1 MTNLNCIISFVEG
14 KLSPAQFQEEVY
26 TNTTLEKILS
36 ENTDNLFPYTNG
48 KDIYTYIIEKNFN
61 NIGDLYDIHEVLS
74 NFLKIKN
81 IQFNKNSVYK
91 NLFNNVLNIIP
102 NYVGMPL
109 DFIFENLNAQYIHGD
124 INKLKLFIKES
135 FKYIKNKPK
144 WLQAPQW
151 PIDNK
156 KPLLFVA
163 QIDISILR
171 HDTSQLY
178 IFYNS
183 DKDIFYII
191 EQSL

>member
-1 MTNLNCIISFVEG
+1 MTNLNCIINFVEG

-26 TNTTLEKILS
+26 TNTSLEKILS

-61 NIGDLYDIHEVLS
+61 KIGDLYDIHEVLS

-81 IQFNKNSVYK
+81 VQFNKNSVYK
-91 NLFNNVLNIIP
+91 NLFNNILNIIP
-102 NYVGMPL
+102 SYIGLPL
-109 DFIFENLNAQYIHGD
+109 DFIFENLNTQYIKGD

-144 WLQAPQW
+144 WLQEPQW

-156 KPLLFVA
+156 KPLLFLA
-163 QIDISILR
+163 QIDISIIR

-178 IFYNS
+178 IFYNT
-183 DKDIFYII
+183 DKDTFYIV